1 MGQNH
6 TPVEIDPHALQHSKK
21 LWHNFMEAT
30 KYGVI
35 AGVII
40 LGLMAFFLV

>member
-1 MGQNH
+1 MGHQH
-6 TPVEIDPHALQHSKK
+6 TPVEIDPQTLQHSKK
-21 LWHNFMEAT
+21 LWHNFTEFA

-35 AGVII
+35 IAAII

>member
-1 MGQNH
+1 MGHSH
-6 TPVEIDPHALQHSKK
+6 TPVEIDPHALQHSRK
-21 LWHNFMEAT
+21 LWHNFTEAT

-35 AGVII
+35 VAVIV